1 MKTLAQQKES
11 VETQFAKW
19 ESRINSLMVSIDDKA
34 GVAANHLQEKKE
46 KLLSTI
52 SQIDSKL
59 DILTPEKKSKLLEK
73 RDTLK
78 VQLALG
84 KAEFKTNYVENKK
97 LYQNAIRDYEAQ
109 LESDLEIEDQLLE
122 KEWIED
128 SIAYEEAMEVYAVE
142 MAKED
147 EETAAEFE
155 KKKNEIKESLQSFK
169 LKVEEKN
176 KKFKEGLNES
186 FEDIVEEY
194 AKLGQYYYRD

>member
-19 ESRINSLMVSIDDKA
+19 ESRINSLMVSIDDKS
-34 GVAANHLQEKKE
+34 GVVANHLQEKKD

-59 DILTPEKKSKLLEK
+59 DILSPEKKKKLLEK

-84 KAEFKTNYVENKK
+84 KAEFKTNYEENKK

-122 KEWIED
+122 KAWIED
-128 SIAYEEAMEVYAVE
+128 SIAYEEAMEAYAVE
-142 MAKED
+142 MVKED
-147 EETAAEFE
+147 EEMAAEFE

-176 KKFKEGLNES
+176 KKFKEGINES

-194 AKLGQYYYRD
+194 EKLGQYYYRD

>member
-19 ESRINSLMVSIDDKA
+19 ESRINSLMISIDDKA
-34 GVAANHLQEKKE
+34 GVAATHLQEKKE

-59 DILTPEKKSKLLEK
+59 DILSPEKKSKLLEK

-84 KAEFKTNYVENKK
+84 KAEFKTNYEENKK

>member
-34 GVAANHLQEKKE
+34 GVVANHLEEKKE

-52 SQIDSKL
+52 SKIDSKL
-59 DILTPEKKSKLLEK
+59 EILTPEKKSKLLEK

-78 VQLALG
+78 VQMALG
-84 KAEFKTNYVENKK
+84 KAEYKTNYKENKK
-97 LYQNAIRDYEAQ
+97 LYQNALHDYEAQ

-128 SIAYEEAMEVYAVE
+128 SIAYEEAMEAYAVE
-142 MAKED
+142 MVKED
-147 EETAAEFE
+147 EEMAAEYE

-169 LKVEEKN
+169 LNVEEKN